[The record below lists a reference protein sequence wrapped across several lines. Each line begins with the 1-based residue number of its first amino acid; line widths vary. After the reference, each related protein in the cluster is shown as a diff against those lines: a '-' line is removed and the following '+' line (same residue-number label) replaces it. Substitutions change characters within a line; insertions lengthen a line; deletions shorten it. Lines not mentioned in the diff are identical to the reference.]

1 MLSALQSIMI
11 TCIGSR
17 NRVAAPQPNIKVSSR
32 RGGVGSRSS
41 TVSPGYRLAPQRILL
56 TVTHI
61 FVKMGY
67 FTQFVILPDIRSIFL
82 ENDQNVIS
90 FKRADWQDQNLEQE
104 VQMLGER
111 HSAVVIRGQTATLVA
126 STGKLMGVATIGE
139 R

>member
-1 MLSALQSIMI
+1 MI
-11 TCIGSR
+11 TCKGWQ
-17 NRVAAPQPNIKVSSR
+17 NQVAAPRPNIKVSSR
-32 RGGVGSRSS
+32 RGVVGSRSW
-41 TVSPGYRLAPQRILL
+41 TVSPGYRLALQRILL

-61 FVKMGY
+61 MLIYLMRWVRFA
-67 FTQFVILPDIRSIFL
+67 ILPDICSIFL
-82 ENDQNVIS
+82 ENDQNVVS

-111 HSAVVIRGQTATLVA
+111 HSVVVIRGQTATLAA

>member
-1 MLSALQSIMI
+1 M
-11 TCIGSR
+11 
-17 NRVAAPQPNIKVSSR
+17 
-32 RGGVGSRSS
+32 
-41 TVSPGYRLAPQRILL
+41 
-56 TVTHI
+56 VTHI
-61 FVKMGY
+61 MFIYLMRWV
-67 FTQFVILPDIRSIFL
+67 TFVILPDIRSIFL

-111 HSAVVIRGQTATLVA
+111 HSVVVIRGQTATLAA